1 MSKFATIY
9 GLLGKGKEL
18 IFEDK
23 HITDNG
29 LYGAAEGY
37 DAIGSVAVNVPH
49 VNSLIDQTLEA
60 VDSNATK
67 IRQYLFQGCTKL
79 KTVNL
84 PNVTTIGANAFEY
97 CSELVSVNAPNATLV
112 PNYCHD
118 QNYKLANVNYPKA
131 TKIGTHAFGD
141 CTAITRITKDMFPE
155 VTTVEAGAFERCGA
169 LKYVDMPKLTSI
181 KGEAFIGSGVETLI
195 LRSSTFCE
203 LEHASAFQYCPS
215 TLKIYVPSNLWSQYT
230 VNSSGNPWALLVQQ
244 DFNRIRIIEYESDDQ
259 TINGNIPG

>member
-23 HITDNG
+23 VITDNG

-49 VNSLIDQTLEA
+49 VNSLIDQTIEA

-79 KTVNL
+79 KTANL
-84 PNVTTIGANAFEY
+84 PNATTIGANAFSG
-97 CSELVSVNAPNATLV
+97 CSELVSVNAPNVTSV

-118 QNYKLANVNYPKA
+118 YNTKLANVNYPKA
-131 TKIGTHAFGD
+131 TKIGEYAFSD
-141 CTAITRITKDMFPE
+141 CALTRITKDMFPD
-155 VTTVEAGAFERCGA
+155 VTTVEVSAFQRNA
-169 LKYVDMPKLTSI
+169 NLTYVDLPKVTSI
-181 KGEAFIGSGVETLI
+181 KGQAFIGCGLEKLI

-203 LEHASAFQYCPS
+203 LGHASAFQYCPS
-215 TLKIYVPSNLWSQYT
+215 TLKIYVPSALWSRYT
-230 VNSSGNPWALLVQQ
+230 ENLSSNTWMLAFEG
-244 DFNRIRIIEYESDDQ
+244 DSSRFKIIEYESDDQ

>member
-23 HITDNG
+23 VITDNG

-37 DAIGSVAVNVPH
+37 DAIGSVAVDVPH
-49 VNSLIDQTLEA
+49 VNSLIDQTIEA

-79 KTVNL
+79 KTANL
-84 PNVTTIGANAFEY
+84 PNATTIGEYAFAD
-97 CSELVSVNAPNATLV
+97 CSELVSVNAPNATVV
-112 PNYCHD
+112 PSYCHEY
-118 QNYKLANVNYPKA
+118 NIKLANVNYPKA
-131 TKIGTHAFGD
+131 TRINTRAFSD
-141 CTAITRITKDMFPE
+141 CALTRITKDMFPD
-155 VTTVEAGAFERCGA
+155 VTYIGESAFQRNA
-169 LKYVDMPKLTSI
+169 KLTYVDLPKVTSI
-181 KGEAFIGSGVETLI
+181 KGQAFIGCGLEKLI

-215 TLKIYVPSNLWSQYT
+215 RLKIYVPSNLWSRYAE
-230 VNSSGNPWALLVQQ
+230 NLSSNTWMLALEG
-244 DFNRIRIIEYESDDQ
+244 DSNRIRVIEYESDDQ